1 MPQPSSS
8 DHLPRP
14 PIAYYLLDTYGAQPR
29 SHPIPPVPRKD
40 ELESMLLSLAPL
52 ANSANKRAKNAAEAV
67 RIGRESL
74 NKSAFAYKL
83 SDGGEASKLKRGK
96 FKDRERLNEDSGD
109 KGIVIK
115 KGTSGSV
122 RGIGLAFGSDS
133 NRKED
138 ASVNGSPRVKRESSA
153 SPAPATASE
162 YARPSSR
169 LGTPVDVQTLP
180 TEKASLKYKK
190 RKLAH
195 LPSPEADH
203 ASVTSL
209 RGRGDSTA
217 RESSVPVTQ
226 SHSATP
232 GSSTFPPGAER
243 PSLSNQPSTSGLKV
257 KLSLS
262 SSAKNRGSLPPAEL
276 GTSPLQ
282 TAAVV
287 NPLGNND
294 SAIQQIINFA
304 IPTSKPQ
311 SVTACTSLVPVRP
324 PIPHPPKPLPKRQ
337 KDVNQDF
344 STVKHVTQ
352 NVQWSTFWN
361 GIEPYLKDFGEEEL
375 AMLGFRPEDV
385 EPFVIPP
392 LGKHYQ
398 DIWDEEDSALPFAS
412 LDSTGPPAVNAWD
425 MLNGDTKDSKPVISE
440 ALLADK
446 TYVPVTEMV
455 DDDLWDEAKG
465 LGGLN
470 ERAVAAL
477 LKPVVPDEKKGH
489 TQAKNG
495 TGSPRR
501 GPIINSSS
509 EGTAIVPTT
518 PKNKVPEVQLNGD
531 AVSPNSIDAR
541 TIKLQQT
548 PTRGRDPSVINKT
561 EDGDDDSQSY
571 GPPWPIRPHRIPSPP
586 KRANEREK
594 ASTLDTELGQLE
606 EGVAR
611 ELRLL
616 GLLDAEETID
626 WSLREDDEICCALRS
641 SQRLLKTQIA
651 VNNARKD
658 RLLQVTK
665 ERLAY
670 GEYKKVL
677 EGLEKLIEQAWTKR
691 YAAIKKAGK
700 RQKGKGKANAN
711 SNTTTDAGAG
721 PVAVTPSKR
730 EGVPPLSDQ
739 VKLAMSARRR
749 WLDTVGHALEN
760 DPVVG
765 RYRGLP
771 QQSIYE
777 GIDENGREYKPLR
790 GDGEDEDH
798 APRPDA

>member
-1 MPQPSSS
+1 MPQPSSA

-14 PIAYYLLDTYGAQPR
+14 PIAYYLLNLYGDQPR
-29 SHPIPPVPRKD
+29 SHPIPEVPTKD
-40 ELESMLLSLAPL
+40 ELGSMLLSLTPL
-52 ANSANKRAKNAAEAV
+52 ANSATKRAKNAVEAV

-83 SDGGEASKLKRGK
+83 SDGGEAAKVKRGK
-96 FKDRERLNEDSGD
+96 IKDRERLIEESDD
-109 KGIVIK
+109 KSTVLK
-115 KGTSGSV
+115 KGMGGLGRGGLGLGSE
-122 RGIGLAFGSDS
+122 SK
-133 NRKED
+133 RKED
-138 ASVNGSPRVKRESSA
+138 ASVNGSPRVKRE
-153 SPAPATASE
+153 
-162 YARPSSR
+162 
-169 LGTPVDVQTLP
+169 
-180 TEKASLKYKK
+180 
-190 RKLAH
+190 
-195 LPSPEADH
+195 
-203 ASVTSL
+203 TS
-209 RGRGDSTA
+209 
-217 RESSVPVTQ
+217 
-226 SHSATP
+226 
-232 GSSTFPPGAER
+232 
-243 PSLSNQPSTSGLKV
+243 
-257 KLSLS
+257 
-262 SSAKNRGSLPPAEL
+262 EL

-282 TAAVV
+282 TAGVS
-287 NPLGNND
+287 PLSNTET
-294 SAIQQIINFA
+294 AIQQVINFA
-304 IPTSKPQ
+304 IPAAKSR
-311 SVTACTSLVPVRP
+311 SSACESLIPVRP

-392 LGKHYQ
+392 LGQHYQ
-398 DIWDEEDSALPFAS
+398 DIWDEEDSALPFTSAS
-412 LDSTGPPAVNAWD
+412 SAGPPAVNAWD
-425 MLNGDTKDSKPVISE
+425 ILNGETRDTKPVISE
-440 ALLADK
+440 ALLADQ

-455 DDDLWDEAKG
+455 DEDLWDEAKG

-477 LKPVVPDEKKGH
+477 LKPVPPGEKRVH
-489 TQAKNG
+489 TPAKNG
-495 TGSPRR
+495 AGSPPL
-501 GPIINSSS
+501 GPSIGLP
-509 EGTAIVPTT
+509 EGRDAVAPTT
-518 PKNKVPEVQLNGD
+518 PKNKLPEVQVNGD
-531 AVSPNSIDAR
+531 AVSPYATDAK
-541 TIKLQQT
+541 TIKPEQT
-548 PTRGRDPSVINKT
+548 PTRGRDPTVISKT
-561 EDGDDDSQSY
+561 EDSGEDSQPL
-571 GPPWPIRPHRIPSPP
+571 GPPWPIRPRRIPSPP

-594 ASTLDTELGQLE
+594 ASTLDAELGQLE

-616 GLLDAEETID
+616 GLLDAEETVD

-700 RQKGKGKANAN
+700 RQKAKGKANASAN
-711 SNTTTDAGAG
+711 GNTTTDAGAG
-721 PVAVTPSKR
+721 PVAVTPSRR
-730 EGVPPLSDQ
+730 EGIPPLTDQ

-749 WLDTVGHALEN
+749 WLGTVGHALED

-771 QQSIYE
+771 QRSIYE

-790 GDGEDEDH
+790 AENEDEEH
-798 APRPDA
+798 VPKPST

>member
-14 PIAYYLLDTYGAQPR
+14 PPAYYLLNQFGLEPR
-29 SHPIPPVPRKD
+29 SDPIPEVPPKD
-40 ELESMLLSLAPL
+40 ELQMMILSLAPL
-52 ANSANKRAKNAAEAV
+52 ANSANKRAKAAAEAV
-67 RIGRESL
+67 KIGRESL

-83 SDGGEASKLKRGK
+83 SDVGEAGKVKRGK
-96 FKDRERLNEDSGD
+96 FKERERLAEDSDD
-109 KGIVIK
+109 KGTVLK
-115 KGTSGSV
+115 KGTGGSA
-122 RGIGLAFGSDS
+122 RGGLALGPESK
-133 NRKED
+133 RKED
-138 ASVNGSPRVKRESSA
+138 TWVNGSPRVKRETSA
-153 SPAPATASE
+153 SPAPATAFE

-169 LGTPVDVQTLP
+169 LGTPVDGQTLP
-180 TEKASLKYKK
+180 TEKASIKFKK

-195 LPSPEADH
+195 LTSPEADH

-209 RGRGDSTA
+209 RGRGDSTV
-217 RESSVPVTQ
+217 REASVPVAQ

-232 GSSTFPPGAER
+232 GGSSIPPGER
-243 PSLSNQPSTSGLKV
+243 PSLLNQQTTSGLKV

-262 SSAKNRGSLPPAEL
+262 STAKNRGSLPPAEL

-282 TAAVV
+282 TAGVS
-287 NPLGNND
+287 PLGNTDD
-294 SAIQQIINFA
+294 SAIQQIINFV
-304 IPTSKPQ
+304 IPTPKSQ
-311 SVTACTSLVPVRP
+311 SVSGCQSLVPVRP

-375 AMLGFRPEDV
+375 AMLGFRPEDI

-412 LDSTGPPAVNAWD
+412 ASSAGPPAVNAWD
-425 MLNGDTKDSKPVISE
+425 MLNGDTRDFKPVISE

-477 LKPVVPDEKKGH
+477 LKPVPPGEKRHVP
-489 TQAKNG
+489 AKNG
-495 TGSPRR
+495 PGSPSL
-501 GPIINSSS
+501 GTTIDLL
-509 EGTAIVPTT
+509 EGKNALVPTT
-518 PKNKVPEVQLNGD
+518 PKNQVPQVQLNGD
-531 AVSPNSIDAR
+531 AVSPYSTDAR
-541 TIKLQQT
+541 MIKLQHT
-548 PTRGRDPSVINKT
+548 PTRGRDPAAVSKI
-561 EDGDDDSQSY
+561 EDGDDDSQPH
-571 GPPWPIRPHRIPSPP
+571 GPLWPIRPHRIPSPS

-594 ASTLDTELGQLE
+594 ASTLDAELGQLE

-616 GLLDAEETID
+616 GLMEAEETID

-641 SQRLLKTQIA
+641 SQRLLRTQIA

-700 RQKGKGKANAN
+700 RQKGKEKVNAN
-711 SNTTTDAGAG
+711 SSTTTDAGAG

-749 WLDTVGHALEN
+749 WLDTVGHALED

-771 QQSIYE
+771 QRSIYE
-777 GIDENGREYKPLR
+777 GIDKNGREYKPLR
-790 GDGEDEDH
+790 GESEDEEH
-798 APRPDA
+798 AARQDA